1 MLEWTFKLFDMIVLK
16 RSKTLQTAHN
26 KETGAWFSAG
36 SPGGY
41 SWEFLVGVCRLVLQI
56 LTLLQTKKCRVDI
69 HTCFQTTSKIH
80 TRFQTWPLGSN
91 YVMITY
97 NRAQTKNLFKCIS
110 NLYISIS
117 FLFIWNWND
126 NYVHTGSRSSFE
138 KRTRFHTPGQSLYP
152 FSDPTAQKPYPLGR
166 HIPTWLTYRSFQ
178 HPALM
183 WYWLFDSYF
192 FYKLP
197 LITSSTLQEI
207 FDVFRFTFLS
217 FSAKALRNT
226 VFYIFNKLYLGLFQW
241 APEQVNIKRP
251 SSPLP
256 RGFVYYNKTVF
267 HYLWLCTMTWWML

>member
-1 MLEWTFKLFDMIVLK
+1 MSWLLILK
-16 RSKTLQTAHN
+16 RKQ
-26 KETGAWFSAG
+26 
-36 SPGGY
+36 
-41 SWEFLVGVCRLVLQI
+41 
-56 LTLLQTKKCRVDI
+56 
-69 HTCFQTTSKIH
+69 KIS
-80 TRFQTWPLGSN
+80 SN
-91 YVMITY
+91 AFRIGT
-97 NRAQTKNLFKCIS
+97 
-110 NLYISIS
+110 
-117 FLFIWNWND
+117 FLFRSCSFGIETIN
-126 NYVHTGSRSSFE
+126 TFIRSRSSFE
-138 KRTRFHTPGQSLYP
+138 NHTRFHTPGQSLYP

-166 HIPTWLTYRSFQ
+166 HIPTWLTYRSSQ

-226 VFYIFNKLYLGLFQW
+226 VFYIVSKLYMGLFQW

-267 HYLWLCTMTWWML
+267 HHLWLCTMTWWML